1 MKTETLSHKSTVK
14 LANSA
19 YDKLQF
25 LDNKSWTSHRERC
38 FQLARE
44 EEKRHRGAG
53 PSFAIHHKGAASIAD
68 CARQFVV
75 KRIAEYLLM
84 DRSKWPTGRD
94 LIHTQPS
101 ALYACGLADE
111 FGDEIRKGWAGFDLN
126 QLASLDY
133 CVLVR
138 CD

>member
-1 MKTETLSHKSTVK
+1 MKTESISRKATVK
-14 LANSA
+14 LANAA
-19 YDKLQF
+19 YDKLHV
-25 LDNKSWTSHRERC
+25 LNNHSWTSHRDKC
-38 FQLARE
+38 FALARD
-44 EEKRHRGAG
+44 EEKQHRGVG
-53 PSFAIHHKGAASIAD
+53 PSFANHHKGAASIAD

-75 KRIAEYLLM
+75 KRISEYLLM

-111 FGDEIRKGWAGFDLN
+111 FGDEIRKEWVGFDLN
-126 QLASLDY
+126 QLAALDY